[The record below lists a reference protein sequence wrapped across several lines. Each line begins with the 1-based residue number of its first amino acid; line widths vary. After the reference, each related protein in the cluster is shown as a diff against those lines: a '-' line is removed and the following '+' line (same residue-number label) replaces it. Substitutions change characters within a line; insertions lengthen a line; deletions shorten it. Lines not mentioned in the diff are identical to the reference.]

1 MIETLMG
8 DLKEWHL
15 RLNFGPTEP
24 EGHNF
29 LTLRLPWGEDGLAVG
44 QKHNREQRHMPLT
57 MNENFLK
64 QWIET
69 NSPWYKEHFHIAKNL
84 KMFLSITKKN
94 QSIKKKTQKSNNNK
108 NTHTHTYNIYDLGE
122 HLEDELV
129 FWWHFQ
135 GNWLT

>member
-29 LTLRLPWGEDGLAVG
+29 LTLRLSWGEDGLAVG

-108 NTHTHTYNIYDLGE
+108 HTHTHTYNIYDLGE